1 MSGNQPGSVLPVL
14 AADRLVPSRWQT
26 VVGLV
31 RISKVSVYLHFFPWT
46 LAALLVS
53 PAALARPGA
62 VPALALFLLSSAGIV
77 ALTATVDDLVGLRN
91 GSDAANYT
99 RPGFRRDIR
108 RKPLLSGAISE
119 RQAVVF
125 AVVAGAFAAVT
136 GVAAFAALGWDVPLS
151 AVVIFVACAVLGPQ
165 YSGGLRFSYRLGG
178 SELLLGVGTVGG
190 FLFPYLAVEGR
201 WTSVGVLQGVLM
213 GLWLVMLVSCSN
225 VGDRDGDAAVGRRT
239 LPVAAPMWV
248 VKGAL
253 VAYLVVSVTTIAALA
268 TSPTMPWWTGA
279 ALVPA
284 TALHAAQL
292 YLAIARDRWR
302 TARVAAFVAY
312 DLGFLG
318 LAVAN
323 LFAG

>member
-1 MSGNQPGSVLPVL
+1 MSEDLLSPVRPQPAP
-14 AADRLVPSRWQT
+14 APSRWRT
-26 VVGLV
+26 VVGLA

-46 LAALLVS
+46 LAALLLS

-62 VPALALFLLSSAGIV
+62 IAALALFLLSSAGIV
-77 ALTATVDDLVGLRN
+77 AATATIDDIIGLRN
-91 GSDAANYT
+91 GSDAANYI

-108 RKPLLSGAISE
+108 RKPLLSGALTE
-119 RQAVVF
+119 RQAIVF
-125 AVVAGAFAAVT
+125 AVVAEAFALVT
-136 GVAAFAALGWDVPLS
+136 GAAAFAVLDWDVPVS

-165 YSGGLRFSYRLGG
+165 YSGGLRFSYHLGG
-178 SELLLGVGTVGG
+178 SEFLLGVGTVGG

-201 WTSVGVLQGVLM
+201 WTTAGVLQGVLM

-225 VGDRDGDAAVGRRT
+225 VGDRDGDASVGRRT

-253 VAYLVVSVTTIAALA
+253 VAYLVVSVATIAGLA
-268 TSPTMPWWTGA
+268 ASPVMPWWT
-279 ALVPA
+279 ALALLPA
-284 TALHAAQL
+284 TALHGAQL

-302 TARVAAFVAY
+302 TARIAAFVAY

-323 LFAG
+323 LCAG